1 MRPRDCAAPGDQRT
15 SRGRRELERLLR
27 QPEVVRVNTTCF
39 NPIRDFIKHYRVRP
53 DFDSPFGSYDRGRTL
68 TKD

>member
-1 MRPRDCAAPGDQRT
+1 
-15 SRGRRELERLLR
+15 
-27 QPEVVRVNTTCF
+27 VRVNTTCF